1 MSRDVVLCQHFVEIT
16 DDQFD
21 FHTYCMRKITLRSY
35 VDLLKLE
42 DVLRQHPFYFKAARI
57 AIEIYLKLHDN
68 PLTDENKEHEA
79 DTGIQ
84 LSGFIKCAVSL
95 ISGCFMKIQH
105 SYSWQS

>member
-1 MSRDVVLCQHFVEIT
+1 
-16 DDQFD
+16 
-21 FHTYCMRKITLRSY
+21 MRKITLRSY

-79 DTGIQ
+79 DTGTAFRDFLLLAVVCVCVLMI
-84 LSGFIKCAVSL
+84 LSINRF
-95 ISGCFMKIQH
+95 FPEH
-105 SYSWQS
+105 

>member
-1 MSRDVVLCQHFVEIT
+1 
-16 DDQFD
+16 
-21 FHTYCMRKITLRSY
+21 MRKITLRSY

-79 DTGIQ
+79 DTGIINRFVCYGICM
-84 LSGFIKCAVSL
+84 SVYVCV
-95 ISGCFMKIQH
+95 
-105 SYSWQS
+105 

>member
-1 MSRDVVLCQHFVEIT
+1 
-16 DDQFD
+16 
-21 FHTYCMRKITLRSY
+21 MRKITLRSY

-79 DTGIQ
+79 DTGITFKD
-84 LSGFIKCAVSL
+84 LSLLLLVFVGTYVCE
-95 ISGCFMKIQH
+95 
-105 SYSWQS
+105 

>member
-1 MSRDVVLCQHFVEIT
+1 
-16 DDQFD
+16 
-21 FHTYCMRKITLRSY
+21 MRKITLRSY

-79 DTGIQ
+79 DTGITLKD
-84 LSGFIKCAVSL
+84 LSLLLLVFVGTYV
-95 ISGCFMKIQH
+95 H
-105 SYSWQS
+105 E